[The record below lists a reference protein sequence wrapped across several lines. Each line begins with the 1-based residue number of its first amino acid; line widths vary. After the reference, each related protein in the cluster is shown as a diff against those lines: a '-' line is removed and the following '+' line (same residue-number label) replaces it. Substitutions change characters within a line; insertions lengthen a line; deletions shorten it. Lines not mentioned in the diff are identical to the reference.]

1 MAAKEHELVIIGGG
15 PAGLTAGIY
24 AARSRL
30 DVIMVELNPMV
41 GGQMALT
48 DIVENYPGFPEP
60 LTGFELAQKMRQQ
73 AERFDLAFVT
83 DNITAVSEQNGKYL
97 LNGEKDDYLTDSVI
111 VATGST
117 PRELGVPGELE
128 LRGGGVTYCATCD
141 GPFTKDM
148 EVAVIGGGDSAVGE
162 AIYLTKFATNVHV
175 VHRRDEF
182 RADAII
188 VEEALANPK
197 ITVHWDTICTEIHG
211 NDDNEVH
218 AVTLKNVKTEEE
230 KQLPVQY
237 SFIYVGVN
245 PNTDFLG
252 GMLETDE
259 RGFITTDDELRAS
272 KPGVF
277 VAGDCRSKTLKQVAT
292 AVGEG
297 ALAAFN
303 ANEYIERLHAAKK

>member
-1 MAAKEHELVIIGGG
+1 MAVHEHELVIIGGG

-30 DVIMVELNPMV
+30 NVILIELNPMV

-73 AERFDLAFVT
+73 AERFELAFVT
-83 DNITAVSEQNGKYL
+83 DKINSVSEQDGKYL
-97 LNGEKDDYLTDSVI
+97 LKGDKDDYLTDSVI

-162 AIYLTKFATNVHV
+162 AIYLTKFATKVHV
-175 VHRRDEF
+175 IHRRDEF
-182 RADAII
+182 RADKII
-188 VEEALANPK
+188 VEEALENPK
-197 ITVHWDTICTEIHG
+197 ITVHWDSICTEIHG
-211 NDDNEVH
+211 NENNEVH
-218 AVTLKNVKTEEE
+218 AVTLKHVKTGEE
-230 KQLPVQY
+230 KKLPVQY

-245 PNTDFLG
+245 PNTGFLDG
-252 GMLETDE
+252 FLDADE
-259 RGFITTDDELRAS
+259 GGFITTDDELRAS
-272 KPGVF
+272 KPGIF
-277 VAGDCRSKTLKQVAT
+277 VAGDCRSKVLKQVAT

-303 ANEYIERLHAAKK
+303 ANEYIERLHASKK

>member
-1 MAAKEHELVIIGGG
+1 MAVKEHELVIIGGG

-30 DVIMVELNPMV
+30 DVILVELNPMV

-60 LTGFELAQKMRQQ
+60 LTGFELAQKMRAQ

-83 DNITAVSEQNGKYL
+83 DTINGVTEDNGRYL
-97 LNGEKDDYLTDSVI
+97 LSGDKGEYLTDSII
-111 VATGST
+111 VSSGST

-128 LRGGGVTYCATCD
+128 YRGGGVTYCATCD

-162 AIYLTKFATNVHV
+162 ALYLTKFATNVHV

-188 VEEALANPK
+188 VEEAISHPK
-197 ITVHWDTICTEIHG
+197 IKVHWDTICTEILG

-218 AVTLKNVKTEEE
+218 AVTLKNVKTDEE

-245 PNTDFLG
+245 PNTGFLDG
-252 GMLETDE
+252 FVNADE
-259 RGFITTDDELRAS
+259 RGFVTTDDELRAS
-272 KPGVF
+272 KPGIF
-277 VAGDCRSKTLKQVAT
+277 AAGDCRSKTLKQVAT

-303 ANEYIERLHAAKK
+303 ANEYIERLKASKK

>member
-1 MAAKEHELVIIGGG
+1 MAVKEHELVIIGGG
-15 PAGLTAGIY
+15 PAGLTSGIY

-30 DVIMVELNPMV
+30 DVILVELNPMV

-60 LTGFELAQKMRQQ
+60 LTGFELAQKMREQ

-83 DNITAVSEQNGKYL
+83 DKINGISEEDGKYL
-97 LNGEKDDYLTDSVI
+97 LKGDKDEYLTDSII
-111 VATGST
+111 VSTGST

-128 LRGGGVTYCATCD
+128 YRGGGVTYCATCD

-162 AIYLTKFATNVHV
+162 ALYLTKFATNVHII
-175 VHRRDEF
+175 HRRDEF
-182 RADAII
+182 RADKII
-188 VEEALANPK
+188 VEAALSNPK
-197 ITVHWDTICTEIHG
+197 INVIWDTVCTEISG
-211 NDDNEVH
+211 NTDNEVIG
-218 AVTLKNVKTEEE
+218 VTLKNVKTDEVSE
-230 KQLPVQY
+230 LPVQY

-245 PNTDFLG
+245 PNTDFIDG
-252 GMLETDE
+252 FIDADE
-259 RGFITTDDELRAS
+259 RGFIITDGDMRAS
-272 KPGVF
+272 KPGIF

-303 ANEYIERLHAAKK
+303 ANEYIERLKASKK